1 MGRRSRKRTSAAH
14 TTEVPRPPAA
24 PPGHGRPPG
33 RPLDRRA
40 RLEEAPKAPWSPFP
54 LVELTVLIALVM
66 IAGGFVATGHR
77 RVVLFIGGVTLAT
90 LAGLE
95 VSIREHFAGYR
106 SHTTLLAGICA
117 IAVIIPLFY
126 FTRLP
131 QEALLGVAVLVFGTC
146 FYLLRA
152 AFARR
157 TGGLG
162 FRA

>member
-1 MGRRSRKRTSAAH
+1 
-14 TTEVPRPPAA
+14 V
-24 PPGHGRPPG
+24 

-66 IAGGFVATGHR
+66 ITAGFFTTGHR
-77 RVVLFIGGVTLAT
+77 RLVLFIGGVTLAT

-106 SHTTLLAGICA
+106 SHSTLLAGTCA
-117 IAVIIPLFY
+117 LAVVIPLY
-126 FTRLP
+126 FFTPLP
-131 QEALLGVAVLVFGTC
+131 QEALLGVAVLLFGTC
-146 FYLLRA
+146 FYLLRS